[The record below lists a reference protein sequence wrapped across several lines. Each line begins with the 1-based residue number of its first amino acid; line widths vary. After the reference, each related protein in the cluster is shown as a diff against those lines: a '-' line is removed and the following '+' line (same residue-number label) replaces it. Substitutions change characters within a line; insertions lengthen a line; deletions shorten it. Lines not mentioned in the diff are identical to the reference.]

1 MTTVTDAQT
10 VTTHHPAM
18 MQRTRDLY
26 PQSWQA
32 VVQAIAEHCREDL
45 LRVEWRSDWFH
56 SVGSWRVTIA
66 TRDGEPMREVC
77 EDRERVLR
85 EALTGI
91 DAAVGVVHAWS

>member
-1 MTTVTDAQT
+1 MTTATEPIT
-10 VTTHHPAM
+10 VTTHHPEM
-18 MQRTRDLY
+18 MQRTQKLY

-45 LRVEWRSDWFH
+45 VRVEWRSDWVH

-77 EDRERVLR
+77 EDRARVLR
-85 EALTGI
+85 EALAGI
-91 DAAVGVVHAWS
+91 DAMVGVVHAWS